1 MANAVLEESRLKS
14 LLKEALIEVF
24 EEKRDLM
31 RGLVEEVLEDAHD
44 LAAFEERQH
53 EPNLAFEDVL
63 SDLRSRGKL

>member
-1 MANAVLEESRLKS
+1 MANTVLEEGRLKA
-14 LLKEALIEVF
+14 LLKEAFIEVF

-44 LAAFEERQH
+44 LAAFEERQQ

>member
-1 MANAVLEESRLKS
+1 MAQTMLETDQLKV
-14 LLKEALIEVF
+14 LLKQALIEVL
-24 EEKRDLM
+24 EERRDLV